1 MNLNLN
7 DYRGSDT
14 TPDLDNYDV
23 INILTLENE
32 ANALFVELH
41 ELEVAMQLEDFDT
54 NFANEVIEAS
64 TKFRDDPAFNSLFG
78 EYLTGNEAGE
88 GYAEQALEHLVK
100 EFIPR
105 KLTRIE
111 AAYRKVLDYIRKFG
125 KGVDVYYANA
135 VKRNTKTGYIDAF
148 SHLKLMELSLELIT
162 HGPIFKALIVKNIKS
177 ALKGDK
183 VDDIKDALG
192 DPPNDAQRESSVR
205 EIGRYRQL
213 IADDANLSNAKR
225 ELSALLSRCKS
236 KFADINRTLEA
247 DYREVVSIT
256 KNYRGEWLSK
266 DPDTSSILGGL
277 SAVIDILKEF
287 LKVFITSYR
296 AMRDSVLQKKD

>member
-7 DYRGSDT
+7 DYRGNDK
-14 TPDLDNYDV
+14 DEVDV
-23 INILTLENE
+23 DFVDILAIENE
-32 ANALFVELH
+32 GVALMVELN
-41 ELEVAMQLEDFDT
+41 ELAVNMQLEDFDT

-78 EYLTGNEAGE
+78 EYFTGNEAGE

-205 EIGRYRQL
+205 EIRRYQQL

-236 KFADINRTLEA
+236 KFAAGEA
-247 DYREVVSIT
+247 GSGLRVERYRPRKIST
-256 KNYRGEWLSK
+256 KK
-266 DPDTSSILGGL
+266 
-277 SAVIDILKEF
+277 
-287 LKVFITSYR
+287 
-296 AMRDSVLQKKD
+296 